1 MNSFSKYSSF
11 EKNHFFVMST
21 DRPYVFIH
29 VIPSMDGKITGN
41 IFKTQSLLNLRPE
54 YWKTKYNHEHDAW
67 LVGRATFDSICT
79 HNETVDLSNMKAE
92 CEEGDYIAKRN
103 LDMVA
108 IAVNPKGK
116 LGWKENV
123 AHYWGHDS
131 DIIEVLTNQS
141 TPQYRNYLRSIG
153 ISYIMCGDHD
163 VDWKLMFSKLKNV
176 FNIKAICVQGGG
188 MINWSLMRTGLVDEL
203 SYVIAPTTD
212 GRSTDVSF
220 IRRNPEDT
228 DSPPLEFD
236 LIDVQRVGDNGV
248 WLRYAPKKN

>member
-1 MNSFSKYSSF
+1 MSS
-11 EKNHFFVMST
+11 

-41 IFKTQSLLNLRPE
+41 IFNTQSLLNLRGE
-54 YWKTKYNHEHDAW
+54 FGRTLGFHERDAW
-67 LVGRATFDSICT
+67 LCGRATFDAICT
-79 HNETVDLSNMKAE
+79 HNETVDLSNMKKV
-92 CEEGDYIAKRN
+92 CQEGDF
-103 LDMVA
+103 VA
-108 IAVNPKGK
+108 IAVDPKGK

-123 AHYWGHDS
+123 AHYFGQDS
-131 DIIEVLTNQS
+131 DIIEVLTNQAS
-141 TPQYRNYLRSIG
+141 AQYKNYLRSKG
-153 ISYIMCGDHD
+153 ISYIICGDHAI
-163 VDWKLMFSKLKNV
+163 DWKLMLSKLKNT
-176 FNIKAICVQGGG
+176 FHLKSIAVQGGG
-188 MINWSLMRTGLVDEL
+188 IVNWSLLRAGFVDEL
-203 SYVIAPTTD
+203 SYVVAPTTD

>member
-1 MNSFSKYSSF
+1 
-11 EKNHFFVMST
+11 MST

-108 IAVNPKGK
+108 IVVNPKGK

-131 DIIEVLTNQS
+131 DIIEVLINQS